1 MIVEAVWQEEDW
13 HMSGLV
19 VVVVIVVVDAMD
31 KINHE

>member
-13 HMSGLV
+13 HTSGLV